1 MSACAT
7 LLELY
12 QEWRKWTH
20 AEGEAILAG
29 DWRQVKRCQAAK
41 TELQPRILQ
50 QTAEAQL
57 ECERDGINRPAFD
70 KQIRSLVNELIFLET
85 RNGEMLAEQKRALSA
100 EYHDLKRSGRT
111 LTRIHKQYAPNSTAA
126 WESYS

>member
-7 LLELY
+7 LLDLY
-12 QEWRKWTH
+12 QEWRQWTH
-20 AEGEAILAG
+20 AEGESILAG

-41 TELQPRILQ
+41 AELQPRILEK
-50 QTAEAQL
+50 TEEAHL
-57 ECERDGINRPAFD
+57 ECARDGINRPNFD
-70 KQIRSLVNELIFLET
+70 KQVRSLVNELIFLET
-85 RNGEMLAEQKRALSA
+85 RNGEMLAEQKRALNA

-111 LTRIHKQYAPNSTAA
+111 LTRIHKQYAPSSAAA